1 MLEITVTE
9 KRLIGSAVSC
19 AADWN
24 AARSRESLPRRPP
37 SRVPKWKRS
46 GWMPPALRKA
56 LGVRGGGGCSGVRE
70 VGPTF
75 LGKKPLFI
83 PEPRQRVRLRAG
95 RGPWRGNFRAVSY
108 PYTDEA
114 GEVVIRVAPEG
125 EYQDALRE
133 GRSAIGMPWPVR
145 QVEVASLPEDDI
157 KTQELPQS
165 AAEGAGSGEARP
177 GGVEAQEG
185 AERRS
190 WWREFFGF
198 D

>member
-1 MLEITVTE
+1 VVEE
-9 KRLIGSAVSC
+9 
-19 AADWN
+19 
-24 AARSRESLPRRPP
+24 
-37 SRVPKWKRS
+37 
-46 GWMPPALRKA
+46 
-56 LGVRGGGGCSGVRE
+56 GVRE
-70 VGPTF
+70 VEEMGPTF
-75 LGKKPLFI
+75 LYKQRPLLI

-157 KTQELPQS
+157 KTQELPQR
-165 AAEGAGSGEARP
+165 ATEGRRSGEPRP

-185 AERRS
+185 AERP
-190 WWREFFGF
+190 WWRRVFGG
-198 D
+198 